1 MQVRFGSHSKVQHS
15 ITTVSWLWTTL
26 VKMKMPCTVWLTI
39 LLAVDLLTGNQPKGT
54 GSFPTK
60 LKFLALVMSGT
71 STEQEI
77 IWRYFCTG
85 GEVERME
92 FTAVWYLIERVM
104 SRPHILECTQ
114 QALVSGT
121 YILVLML
128 QKSET
133 LCIYLSVQTESHY
146 SETHLVDTPQLRT
159 YAIQWTLPKNLT
171 VLPFS

>member
-1 MQVRFGSHSKVQHS
+1 M
-15 ITTVSWLWTTL
+15 
-26 VKMKMPCTVWLTI
+26 
-39 LLAVDLLTGNQPKGT
+39 
-54 GSFPTK
+54 
-60 LKFLALVMSGT
+60 
-71 STEQEI
+71 
-77 IWRYFCTG
+77 
-85 GEVERME
+85 ERKE
-92 FTAVWYLIERVM
+92 FTTVWYLIKRVM

-121 YILVLML
+121 HILVLML

>member
-15 ITTVSWLWTTL
+15 ITTVSWLRTTL
-26 VKMKMPCTVWLTI
+26 VKMKMPCAVWLTI
-39 LLAVDLLTGNQPKGT
+39 LLVVDLLMGNQPEGT
-54 GSFPTK
+54 GSFPIK
-60 LKFLALVMSGT
+60 LEFLALMMGGT
-71 STEQEI
+71 STEKEV

-92 FTAVWYLIERVM
+92 FTTVWYLIKRVM
-104 SRPHILECTQ
+104 SRPHTLECTQ

-146 SETHLVDTPQLRT
+146 SETHLVDTPQ
-159 YAIQWTLPKNLT
+159 
-171 VLPFS
+171 